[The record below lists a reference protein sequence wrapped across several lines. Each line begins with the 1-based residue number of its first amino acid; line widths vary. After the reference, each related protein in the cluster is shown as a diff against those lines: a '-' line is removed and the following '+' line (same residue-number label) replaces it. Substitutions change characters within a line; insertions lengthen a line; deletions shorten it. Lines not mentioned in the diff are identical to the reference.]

1 MKEIHERSLTQRM
14 QRRHATCPRAHAIAR
29 VHVSGCAPRVHVSTV
44 CFPTRVNPFVH
55 VSTVC
60 SPPRINPVVH
70 VSTVCSPPR
79 VNPIVHVSIEA
90 EAEPAQRVRARG
102 DAATCQ
108 HDEQP
113 HDATWTRALDAT
125 WTRALDAKVTR
136 VLVTRR
142 RVT

>member
-14 QRRHATCPRAHAIAR
+14 QRRHATCPRVNPVAHA
-29 VHVSGCAPRVHVSTV
+29 HVSTCAPR
-44 CFPTRVNPFVH
+44 
-55 VSTVC
+55 
-60 SPPRINPVVH
+60 VH

-79 VNPIVHVSIEA
+79 VSPVVHMSIEA
-90 EAEPAQRVRARG
+90 KAEPAQRARARG
-102 DAATCQ
+102 DAATCKR
-108 HDEQP
+108 DEQP

-142 RVT
+142 RVM